1 MENTAK
7 TEMRKVETLIPYINN
22 PRNNDA
28 AVDAV
33 ASSIKNFGFKVP
45 IVIDAKNEIING
57 HTRLKAAKKLGLTEV
72 PVIVADDLTPEQVKA
87 FRLADNKVSELAT
100 WDDTL
105 LSQELE
111 ELQGLDFDMSAF
123 GFEVDDLKGVSD
135 VEEDD
140 YDEELPQ
147 EPKSKAGELYQLGN
161 HRLIVGD
168 STSEADITRLMN
180 GEQLD
185 LLVTDPPYNVAYEGS
200 DGKTIQNDN
209 MGETQFL
216 AFLTDAFKAANN
228 VMRPGAAFYI
238 WHASREVVAFE
249 TAVKAA
255 GWTTKQMIVW
265 VKNSFAFGRSDYH
278 WQHEP
283 CLYGWKDG
291 AAHYFID
298 DRTQTTVIEDKP
310 DLKKMSK
317 AELIDYIDE
326 LKDSSITSVLR
337 EDKPLHNDI
346 HPTMKPLKL
355 ISRLVLNSSKPNENV
370 GDFFGGSGS
379 TLMACE
385 QLGRRC
391 FTCELDPRYADA
403 IINRWET
410 FTGRKAIKLD

>member
-1 MENTAK
+1 MENMAP
-7 TEMRKVETLIPYINN
+7 TEMRSVDTLIPYINN

-45 IVIDAKNEIING
+45 IVIDANNEIING
-57 HTRLKAAKKLGLTEV
+57 HTRLKAAKKLGLEEV
-72 PVIVADDLTPEQVKA
+72 PVIIANDLSPEQVKA

-123 GFEVDDLKGVSD
+123 GFEVDDLKGVSEI
-135 VEEDD
+135 EEDD
-140 YDEELPQ
+140 YDEELPE
-147 EPKSKAGELYQLGN
+147 EPKSKQGEIYQLGN

-168 STSEADITRLMN
+168 STSAEDIARLMN
-180 GEQLD
+180 GEQID

-209 MGETQFL
+209 MAASQFL
-216 AFLTDAFKAANN
+216 AFLTDAFKAASE
-228 VMRPGAAFYI
+228 VMKPGAPFYI
-238 WHASREVVAFE
+238 WHASKEVVAFE
-249 TAVKAA
+249 TAVKNA
-255 GWTTKQMIVW
+255 GWTTKQMLIW
-265 VKNSFAFGRSDYH
+265 VKNAFAFGRSDYQ

-298 DRTQTTVIEDKP
+298 DRTQTTVIEDRP
-310 DLKKMSK
+310 NFKKMTK
-317 AELIDYIDE
+317 AELIDYISE
-326 LKDSSITSVLR
+326 MHAEERTTILR
-337 EDKPLHNDI
+337 EDKPLKNDI

-379 TLMACE
+379 TLMSCE

-403 IINRWET
+403 IINRWES
-410 FTGRKAIKLD
+410 FTGRKAVKLD